1 MNLQWNQAEQ
11 WQKRDP
17 LLIAII
23 LHPCLAFPFLVW
35 IAAECL
41 AGLFPLAFRWCR
53 RVIGRPKVNRTTKT
67 TTTNSSFQQSTDSCI
82 RWSPVQI
89 LLLLIHWIKWGDS
102 LSPSEVS
109 GVYFNEF
116 HRLSSSSV
124 ATAACSSF
132 YTDFLFYG
140 LFTAGSLFLVATK
153 GNPTRRTGIS
163 SASINV
169 VCKIERGRRHDD
181 VEAFM
186 WNFQFV
192 NISPALSLPVLL
204 RLDAERWW
212 TAEADWLLREEWLW
226 KLCFNLL
233 LPSRCWPFH
242 SLDVDEEQQ
251 Y

>member
-23 LHPCLAFPFLVW
+23 LHPCLSFPFLVW

-102 LSPSEVS
+102 LSLHLRLVGFISMNFIGYPLRLWQPPLAAPSTPT
-109 GVYFNEF
+109 
-116 HRLSSSSV
+116 SSSTVYLRPGRYSWWRQKETPRD
-124 ATAACSSF
+124 AR
-132 YTDFLFYG
+132 
-140 LFTAGSLFLVATK
+140 GS
-153 GNPTRRTGIS
+153 P
-163 SASINV
+163 
-169 VCKIERGRRHDD
+169 
-181 VEAFM
+181 
-186 WNFQFV
+186 Q
-192 NISPALSLPVLL
+192 PP
-204 RLDAERWW
+204 
-212 TAEADWLLREEWLW
+212 
-226 KLCFNLL
+226 
-233 LPSRCWPFH
+233 
-242 SLDVDEEQQ
+242 
-251 Y
+251 